1 MEKIARVR
9 LVNFTE
15 SENEVLVLII
25 NKYKDIVENKKTDNV
40 SNSEKIT
47 AWQNIAKEFNSQ
59 SPNFVTRSVDSLKK
73 YYDNLKKGMR
83 KRAAS
88 ERSKMYKTGGG
99 KADTNISKGDE
110 LLLSLINKKTIYGYE
125 SPWDSDQ
132 LECTITNR
140 QDIQDIQDHT
150 YSESWGNDNKENEIV
165 LENETMDAIEIED
178 DNENFNIEPL
188 IAIADHKNQTTE
200 TLQRSWKKYK
210 PADLKKSKSESLR
223 AHHSKIREV
232 SQQNIYIQLGLLD
245 HHLILNPLD
254 LYTSFVISFSLK
266 FVMQSMIIA
275 REKRRHEIHL
285 NGENIE
291 QVEGYK
297 YLVTF
302 IEENR
307 KLDKEMNERVKKP
320 GKMFNSLKISFLG
333 KREIGK
339 EIKTEVIKRIGRP
352 VMLYSSESWTE
363 MQGKNRRDRIRND
376 VEDRGR
382 STKMDRA
389 CAPNER

>member
-9 LVNFTE
+9 SVNFTE
-15 SENEVLVLII
+15 SEKEVLVLII

-40 SNSEKIT
+40 SNSEKTT

-59 SPNFVTRSVDSLKK
+59 SPNFVTRSVESLKK

-83 KRAAS
+83 KRAAR
-88 ERSKMYKTGGG
+88 ERSEMYKTGGG

-140 QDIQDIQDHT
+140 EDIQDHT

-188 IAIADHKNQTTE
+188 IAIADHKNQNTE

-210 PADLKKSKSESLR
+210 PADLKQSKSESLR
-223 AHHSKIREV
+223 AHHGKKAESGPTRRRPAPV
-232 SQQNIYIQLGLLD
+232 RAFTSSALG
-245 HHLILNPLD
+245 
-254 LYTSFVISFSLK
+254 
-266 FVMQSMIIA
+266 
-275 REKRRHEIHL
+275 EKY
-285 NGENIE
+285 
-291 QVEGYK
+291 QVLAE
-297 YLVTF
+297 
-302 IEENR
+302 R
-307 KLDKEMNERVKKP
+307 KLEYLECLTKEHELRCEA
-320 GKMFNSLKISFLG
+320 LKLDI
-333 KREIGK
+333 
-339 EIKTEVIKRIGRP
+339 EIKKKHLEN
-352 VMLYSSESWTE
+352 LL
-363 MQGKNRRDRIRND
+363 
-376 VEDRGR
+376 
-382 STKMDRA
+382 
-389 CAPNER
+389 